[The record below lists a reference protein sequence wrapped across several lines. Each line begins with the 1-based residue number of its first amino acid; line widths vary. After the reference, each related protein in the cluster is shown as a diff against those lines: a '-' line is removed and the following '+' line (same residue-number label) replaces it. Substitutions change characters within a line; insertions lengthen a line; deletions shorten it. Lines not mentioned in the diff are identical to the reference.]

1 MAEEVK
7 RKKERKA
14 VLKRATSQRCH
25 QRPFGFTWRDNYE
38 RARKERKVH
47 NYRDITSLK
56 LHTLE
61 LAFHQTRLVKNR
73 CTK

>member
-1 MAEEVK
+1 MIAKLLTFPNKGEVYKFVAEEVK

-38 RARKERKVH
+38 RARR
-47 NYRDITSLK
+47 NGRFTITG
-56 LHTLE
+56 T
-61 LAFHQTRLVKNR
+61 
-73 CTK
+73 